1 MTCVIFTVFSSSPPS
16 IDPITSAIAML
27 WTYIGEILFN
37 MFVLVVIIKMSVR
50 IVRGMM
56 GLRQAVLYALGE
68 IETMS
73 DVYTL

>member
-1 MTCVIFTVFSSSPPS
+1 
-16 IDPITSAIAML
+16 ML